1 MQEGT
6 QTENVFAIESAA
18 VSDRGLN
25 ESRPQNED
33 SYLDLPERGI
43 FAVADGVGGAQ
54 AGEVASQTAI
64 EILGEAFTNMPET
77 SDAEEVMRAA
87 FVKANEAIFEMANEV
102 PQLSKMATT
111 IVAVHVRGDV
121 ATIGHV
127 GDSRAY
133 RIDQR
138 GIIRQ
143 ETLDHSI
150 VAEEVRAGRMTEE
163 EAAVHPS
170 RNIISRALGAEPSVE
185 IDLKTI
191 LIEPGSSFLL
201 CTDGITRH
209 VANDEIT
216 NILKNGS
223 EAAVSCGKL
232 KDLCFERGA
241 EDNLTAVV
249 VKVGQAPHKDEIT
262 LDTVHIVDD
271 DEDTIATARA
281 TPPDP
286 EPDPAAVVE
295 PASTVETAS
304 PTRFE
309 IVDDQ
314 EEAIDFEPETPE
326 PELVDS
332 NDVTAEEDASAD
344 LMASSLR
351 PGAVE
356 ASAPSF
362 AAVEPAPESS
372 RSRGIFLPLLFLVLG
387 AAGGFGG
394 FYAWSQAHPPAP
406 VVAEAPV
413 IKEMKTTDIPLTTF
427 EESRRLVDKDPKKF
441 IAANP
446 IPQEAQDYFLLG
458 RAYLLTGEYYLA
470 KNAFN
475 TAKGRLSEID
485 VKDRQTIANEIEMA
499 LAIIASGPAT
509 ENFSKAIANANTAAA
524 NSNSTLPAANR

>member
-6 QTENVFAIESAA
+6 QTENLFAVESAA

-77 SDAEEVMRAA
+77 ADAEEVMRAA

-111 IVAVHVRGDV
+111 IVAVHIRGDV

-133 RIDQR
+133 RIGPR
-138 GIIRQ
+138 GAIVQ
-143 ETLDHSI
+143 ETADHSI

-191 LIEPGSSFLL
+191 LIEPGTSFLL

-249 VKVGQAPHKDEIT
+249 VKVGQAHDDEIT

-281 TPPDP
+281 AASEP
-286 EPDPAAVVE
+286 EPQPAQPVEPPAA
-295 PASTVETAS
+295 VETAS

-309 IVDDQ
+309 IVED
-314 EEAIDFEPETPE
+314 EEEPVAFEPETPE
-326 PELVDS
+326 PELADS

-344 LMASSLR
+344 LMANSLR
-351 PGAVE
+351 PGTVE
-356 ASAPSF
+356 ASAAPF
-362 AAVEPAPESS
+362 AASELAPAPS

-387 AAGGFGG
+387 AAGGFGSY
-394 FYAWSQAHPPAP
+394 YAWSQTHPPPP
-406 VVAEAPV
+406 VVAEAPA

-427 EESRRLVDKDPKKF
+427 EESRRLVDQDPKKF
-441 IAANP
+441 IAANSK
-446 IPQEAQDYFLLG
+446 PQEAQDYFLLG

-470 KNAFN
+470 KNSFN
-475 TAKGRLSEID
+475 TARSRLSEID

-524 NSNSTLPAANR
+524 NSNSASPAANR

>member
-6 QTENVFAIESAA
+6 QTENLFAVDSAA

-77 SDAEEVMRAA
+77 ADAEEVMRAA
-87 FVKANEAIFEMANEV
+87 FSKANEAIFEMASEV

-111 IVAVHVRGDV
+111 IVAVHLRGDV

-133 RIDQR
+133 RVDPHGVIT
-138 GIIRQ
+138 Q
-143 ETLDHSI
+143 ETRDHSI

-185 IDLKTI
+185 IDLKTMMV
-191 LIEPGSSFLL
+191 EPGTSFLL
-201 CTDGITRH
+201 CSDGITRH

-216 NILKNGS
+216 NILGNGN
-223 EAAVSCGKL
+223 AAAISCGKL

-249 VKVGQAPHKDEIT
+249 VKVGNVPKSDDLG
-262 LDTVHIVDD
+262 LDTLFIEDD
-271 DEDTIATARA
+271 DEDTVATARA
-281 TPPDP
+281 AEPPAE
-286 EPDPAAVVE
+286 EPIVSAE
-295 PASTVETAS
+295 PAG

-309 IVDDQ
+309 IVDDD
-314 EEAIDFEPETPE
+314 EEAIDFEPENPE
-326 PELVDS
+326 QELVDS
-332 NDVTAEEDASAD
+332 NDVTAEEDASID
-344 LMASSLR
+344 EMANSLR
-351 PGAVE
+351 PAPVVQPEPAVIYQEKPEERGASVFGKIVT
-356 ASAPSF
+356 SLLLF
-362 AAVEPAPESS
+362 IIGAAV
-372 RSRGIFLPLLFLVLG
+372 
-387 AAGGFGG
+387 GFGG
-394 FYAWSQAHPPAP
+394 FYYWQQTRQPLA
-406 VVAEAPV
+406 VAVEAPT

-427 EESRRLVDKDPKKF
+427 EESRRLVDQDPKKF
-441 IAANP
+441 IAANAK
-446 IPQEAQDYFLLG
+446 PQEAQDYFLLG

-470 KNAFN
+470 RNAFN
-475 TAKGRLSEID
+475 TAKSRLSEID
-485 VKDRQTIANEIEMA
+485 SRDRQTIANEIEMA
-499 LAIIASGPAT
+499 LAIIGSGPAT
-509 ENFSKAIANANTAAA
+509 ENFSKSIANVNTAA
-524 NSNSTLPAANR
+524 SNPNTATSPSNH